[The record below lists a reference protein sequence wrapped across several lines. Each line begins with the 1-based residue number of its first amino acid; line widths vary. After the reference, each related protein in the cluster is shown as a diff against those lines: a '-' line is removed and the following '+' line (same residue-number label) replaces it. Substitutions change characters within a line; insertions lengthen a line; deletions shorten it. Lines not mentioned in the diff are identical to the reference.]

1 MSKNKETVSKK
12 KVKIFEN
19 YNPLEKLLESSDHGD
34 RVSSLTLV
42 PVPSPQ

>member
-1 MSKNKETVSKK
+1 MSKNKEIISKK
-12 KVKIFEN
+12 IKFFEN
-19 YNPLEKLLESSDHGD
+19 YNPLEKLLESSDRGD